1 MTSPVLDRE
10 QRAEAARA
18 ARREEILGAA
28 RAVFAERGFRGTT
41 VADIADAAGIAL
53 GTIYLYF
60 PSKEAVFAA
69 LHQRFQEIIGDA
81 LREDGI
87 SGTVEENARRAVNNV
102 FRACGENRDLIR
114 LVVLNSDP
122 ESDAAHR
129 MREAADERDR
139 PLVRV
144 FEAGRQAGV
153 LRNEDAVVMAR
164 LIQGLVSIAVY
175 QAYVISDGSDADRMR
190 DACADM
196 VVAYLQ
202 PPAMPEQKKQGA
214 SPH

>member
-1 MTSPVLDRE
+1 MTSPVLDRG

-18 ARREEILGAA
+18 VRREEILGAA

-41 VADIADAAGIAL
+41 VADIAEAAGIAL

-60 PSKEAVFAA
+60 PSKEDVFAA
-69 LHQRFQEIIGDA
+69 LHQRFQEILGAA
-81 LREDGI
+81 LQEDGVA
-87 SGTVEENARRAVNNV
+87 GTVEENTRRAVNNV
-102 FRACGENRDLIR
+102 FRACGENRDLVR

-122 ESDAAHR
+122 ESDATQR
-129 MREAADERDR
+129 MRAAADERDR

-144 FEAGRQAGV
+144 LDGGRKVGAV
-153 LRNEDAVVMAR
+153 RDEDAVIMAR

-202 PPAMPEQKKQGA
+202 PTATGKPKK
-214 SPH
+214 